1 MISKLNQHS
10 ITTCKLGN
18 SSKIPN
24 KINCEQ
30 NFKVVSQTW
39 QAKKFQ
45 NESCKHLGIKL
56 DTFKGDMKF
65 KCTSKNN
72 HVNKFKQ
79 KLWWKKKKNQNG
91 IHYNFKKKRWC
102 NNKPYM

>member
-1 MISKLNQHS
+1 MTSKLNQHS

-65 KCTSKNN
+65 KCTIKNN

-79 KLWWKKKKNQNG
+79 SYGGKRKRNKMEYIIKY
-91 IHYNFKKKRWC
+91 IFKRWC